1 MGTYITHEGLP
12 FHGNLKKIRIRSCR
26 ATDPSLP
33 GFDEEQLLEIT
44 QNGEVKLTQKT
55 PTGTEKTKTRISQ
68 ADADHIFA
76 AFSEV
81 FASYRREHI
90 PSLSGHWRVRLLTDN
105 NEVYF
110 YHGANGQDYRY
121 HDESLTDILR
131 QRTGMQKLF
140 GLSVKAETKSKVKSI
155 EISLEQT
162 ATDEVKDK
170 YASEYGICIHDIN
183 EWLLVSS
190 EGTLTYNRR
199 IAKIG
204 RVSLQYELKDKVA
217 EFLKLY
223 EDRDVFSRPK
233 GNSPDTVQNE
243 IRKTY
248 KIVVT
253 RDDGESSVLEG
264 SFDKAVC
271 LMDLADDFGVHDD
284 AQYLETYETA
294 IAFAKEHPDTLWCYG
309 NHDLSYIWGK
319 PETGYHPEKRGLV
332 CQEIKKLT
340 NTLPKK
346 SQLAY
351 IHKID
356 KTLFMHGGLAN
367 LFVQL
372 RVAPQNRKN
381 VLAVIKVINQMGCE
395 TMWAADSPIW
405 YRPQL
410 SPNQNAKRLYRG
422 GKYLQVVG
430 HTPVKEVHLE
440 DGVLSCDTFS
450 TYRDGTPY
458 GSQAFCIVDT
468 ITLEFET
475 VKGG

>member
-1 MGTYITHEGLP
+1 MKVLVIPDCH
-12 FHGNLKKIRIRSCR
+12 LKPWMF
-26 ATDPSLP
+26 A
-33 GFDEEQLLEIT
+33 
-44 QNGEVKLTQKT
+44 
-55 PTGTEKTKTRISQ
+55 Q
-68 ADADHIFA
+68 ADAIMKKG
-76 AFSEV
+76 
-81 FASYRREHI
+81 I
-90 PSLSGHWRVRLLTDN
+90 
-105 NEVYF
+105 
-110 YHGANGQDYRY
+110 
-121 HDESLTDILR
+121 
-131 QRTGMQKLF
+131 
-140 GLSVKAETKSKVKSI
+140 AE
-155 EISLEQT
+155 
-162 ATDEVKDK
+162 
-170 YASEYGICIHDIN
+170 
-183 EWLLVSS
+183 
-190 EGTLTYNRR
+190 
-199 IAKIG
+199 
-204 RVSLQYELKDKVA
+204 
-217 EFLKLY
+217 
-223 EDRDVFSRPK
+223 
-233 GNSPDTVQNE
+233 
-243 IRKTY
+243 
-248 KIVVT
+248 
-253 RDDGESSVLEG
+253 
-264 SFDKAVC
+264 KAVC

-284 AQYLETYETA
+284 AQYLETYEAA
-294 IAFAKEHPDTLWCYG
+294 ITFAREYPETLWCYG

-340 NTLPKK
+340 KTLPKK

-381 VLAVIKVINQMGCE
+381 VLAVIKAINQMGCE

-410 SPNQNAKRLYRG
+410 SPNQNAKRLYHG

-430 HTPVKEVHLE
+430 HTPVKEVYLE

-475 VKGG
+475 VNGG

>member
-1 MGTYITHEGLP
+1 MKVLVIPDCH
-12 FHGNLKKIRIRSCR
+12 LKPWMF
-26 ATDPSLP
+26 A
-33 GFDEEQLLEIT
+33 
-44 QNGEVKLTQKT
+44 
-55 PTGTEKTKTRISQ
+55 Q
-68 ADADHIFA
+68 ADTI
-76 AFSEV
+76 
-81 FASYRREHI
+81 
-90 PSLSGHWRVRLLTDN
+90 
-105 NEVYF
+105 
-110 YHGANGQDYRY
+110 
-121 HDESLTDILR
+121 
-131 QRTGMQKLF
+131 MK
-140 GLSVKAETKSKVKSI
+140 K
-155 EISLEQT
+155 
-162 ATDEVKDK
+162 
-170 YASEYGICIHDIN
+170 GI
-183 EWLLVSS
+183 
-190 EGTLTYNRR
+190 
-199 IAKIG
+199 A
-204 RVSLQYELKDKVA
+204 
-217 EFLKLY
+217 
-223 EDRDVFSRPK
+223 
-233 GNSPDTVQNE
+233 
-243 IRKTY
+243 
-248 KIVVT
+248 
-253 RDDGESSVLEG
+253 
-264 SFDKAVC
+264 DKAVC

-381 VLAVIKVINQMGCE
+381 VLAAVKAINQMGCE

-422 GKYLQVVG
+422 GEYLQVVG
-430 HTPVKEVHLE
+430 HTPVKEVYLE
-440 DGVLSCDTFS
+440 GGVLSCDTFS

-475 VKGG
+475 VKGGFCYMNNKCDDDWFGRENVFNTLSGKHWEPTKEPVNFEKERDWQRYVDSRRLEITCGEAPYLVSRYDAATGEELPIESRIGILDRKLRVVNENTDNETDWLKWTRRAFESTYGYEYQGDNLLVARINLLMTFMDYMQERWRREPTAKELNRIANVICWNIWQMDGLKGTIPGKELYISDDYEQLSLFASDFEQETLFDEAAKQNKKYECKIRDWRAMRTITYNKMKGEK

>member
-1 MGTYITHEGLP
+1 M
-12 FHGNLKKIRIRSCR
+12 R
-26 ATDPSLP
+26 
-33 GFDEEQLLEIT
+33 
-44 QNGEVKLTQKT
+44 
-55 PTGTEKTKTRISQ
+55 
-68 ADADHIFA
+68 
-76 AFSEV
+76 
-81 FASYRREHI
+81 
-90 PSLSGHWRVRLLTDN
+90 
-105 NEVYF
+105 
-110 YHGANGQDYRY
+110 
-121 HDESLTDILR
+121 
-131 QRTGMQKLF
+131 
-140 GLSVKAETKSKVKSI
+140 
-155 EISLEQT
+155 
-162 ATDEVKDK
+162 
-170 YASEYGICIHDIN
+170 
-183 EWLLVSS
+183 
-190 EGTLTYNRR
+190 
-199 IAKIG
+199 
-204 RVSLQYELKDKVA
+204 
-217 EFLKLY
+217 
-223 EDRDVFSRPK
+223 
-233 GNSPDTVQNE
+233 
-243 IRKTY
+243 
-248 KIVVT
+248 
-253 RDDGESSVLEG
+253 
-264 SFDKAVC
+264 
-271 LMDLADDFGVHDD
+271 
-284 AQYLETYETA
+284 
-294 IAFAKEHPDTLWCYG
+294 
-309 NHDLSYIWGK
+309 
-319 PETGYHPEKRGLV
+319 
-332 CQEIKKLT
+332 QEIKKLT